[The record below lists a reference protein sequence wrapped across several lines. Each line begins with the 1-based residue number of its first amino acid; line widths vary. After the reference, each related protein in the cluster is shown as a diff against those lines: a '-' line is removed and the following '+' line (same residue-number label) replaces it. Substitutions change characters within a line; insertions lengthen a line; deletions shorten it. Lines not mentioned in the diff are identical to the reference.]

1 MHRWPLIGG
10 CTSIRRMEGHTWFT
24 LPHEINI
31 DQSRLSESTQLQAD
45 RSGDRQ
51 QSGLEGRQRNLNAE
65 AEIDVAER
73 EAKEEI
79 QRFGR
84 TRGHY
89 SEEKRSEGVYA
100 NDNKDYSNTVNREM
114 CHLHE
119 DCHLLSAKP
128 SHTE

>member
-1 MHRWPLIGG
+1 MQRWPLISD
-10 CTSIRRMEGHTWFT
+10 CTSIRRMGVHTWCT

-31 DQSRLSESTQLQAD
+31 DQSSLSESTQLQAAG
-45 RSGDRQ
+45 SGDRQ
-51 QSGLEGRQRNLNAE
+51 QSGLERRQRNLNAE
-65 AEIDVAER
+65 AETDVAER
-73 EAKEEI
+73 EPKEEI

-100 NDNKDYSNTVNREM
+100 NDNKDYSNTLNREM

-119 DCHLLSAKP
+119 DCHFLSAKP